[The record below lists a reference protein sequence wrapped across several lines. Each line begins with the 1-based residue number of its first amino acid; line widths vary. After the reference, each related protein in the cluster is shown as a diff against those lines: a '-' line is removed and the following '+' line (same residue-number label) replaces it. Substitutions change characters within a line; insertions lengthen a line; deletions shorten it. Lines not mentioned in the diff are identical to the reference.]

1 MAATA
6 TATRTHTEYVHEI
19 MTFKHEIA
27 TLLTLY
33 PHATHSLIIIDRE
46 LTSLID
52 IVPTPSLHS
61 PELLCISLTHA
72 QYTERIHCLDERLRT
87 LVGYLRTRAPTT
99 PVPSPVPSVASVA
112 STIRMNDALE
122 ENLEHTTNNEF
133 EYNISQ
139 LQDLLRHGEE
149 NDYDD
154 Y

>member
-1 MAATA
+1 MAA

-52 IVPTPSLHS
+52 IVPTPSLPS

-87 LVGYLRTRAPTT
+87 LVGYLRTRAPT
-99 PVPSPVPSVASVA
+99 PV
-112 STIRMNDALE
+112 TNDETAE
-122 ENLEHTTNNEF
+122 HLEHTTNNEF